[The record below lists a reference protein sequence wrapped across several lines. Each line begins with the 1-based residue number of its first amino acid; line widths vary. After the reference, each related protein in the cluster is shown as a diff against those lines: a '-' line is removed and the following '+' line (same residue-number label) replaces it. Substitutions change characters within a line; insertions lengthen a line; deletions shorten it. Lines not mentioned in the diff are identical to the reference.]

1 MTEKMTPDSNTELF
15 GLPCAQGQ
23 PPLLIAELS
32 GNHGGKLENALA
44 MIDAAAKAGADAIKL
59 QTYTADTLTIQH
71 DSPAFVI
78 QDGLWKG
85 RTLYDLYQEAHTPW
99 EWHPALFQ
107 RAHELGI
114 PLFSSPFDSTAVDF
128 LEKLEC
134 PAYKIAS
141 FEIIDIPLIR
151 KVAETGKPIIIS
163 TGMAS
168 LDEIDEAVDCVNSI
182 AGHGPLFLLHCTS
195 GYPTPVTEARVRNIP
210 FLHRRY
216 NLPIGLSDHST
227 NNTVAISA
235 VALGACIIEK
245 HFIISREKGG
255 VDAKFSLE
263 PEEFRQLADDCKQAW
278 NALGDVDFGLSAS
291 ESIHQA
297 NRRSLYAVRDIQA
310 GKEITG
316 DNVRSIRPG
325 GGLHPKHLDTIIGK
339 KAAHDIARG
348 TPIKWEDIV

>member
-1 MTEKMTPDSNTELF
+1 MENMTPESNTMLF
-15 GLPCAQGQ
+15 GLPCAQGES
-23 PPLLIAELS
+23 PLLIAELS

-44 MIDAAAKAGADAIKL
+44 MIDAAAEAGANAIKL

-71 DSPAFVI
+71 DSPAFII

-99 EWHPALFQ
+99 EWHPVLFE
-107 RAHELGI
+107 RAREIGI
-114 PLFSSPFDSTAVDF
+114 PLFSSPFDSTAVEF

-168 LDEIDEAVDCVNSI
+168 LDEIDEAVKCVNSVTD
-182 AGHGPLFLLHCTS
+182 HGPLFLLHCTS
-195 GYPTPVTEARVRNIP
+195 GYPTPVTEARIRVIP
-210 FLHRRY
+210 YLNERHRV
-216 NLPIGLSDHST
+216 PVGLSDHST
-227 NNTVAISA
+227 NNAVAISA

-245 HFIISREKGG
+245 HFIISRKKGG
-255 VDAKFSLE
+255 VDAEFSLE
-263 PEEFRQLADDCKQAW
+263 PDEFRQLADDCRQAW
-278 NALGDVDFGLSAS
+278 NALGDVDFGLTDS

-297 NRRSLYAVRDIQA
+297 NRRSLYAVRDIPA
-310 GKEITG
+310 GIEITD

-339 KAAHDIARG
+339 KAARTISRG
-348 TPIKWEDIV
+348 TPIKWEDII